1 MKIDADRS
9 SDRRVIMGANIAG
22 IYGAQIFRSDD
33 SPRYRR
39 GFGINIGVITLSL
52 SLAILRWV
60 DDKWWRK
67 PEENQPSSNEEASE
81 DTGEN
86 DSERGREE
94 EKRKP
99 AVAF

>member
-1 MKIDADRS
+1 
-9 SDRRVIMGANIAG
+9 MGANIAG

-39 GFGINIGVITLSL
+39 GFGVNIGVLTLGL
-52 SLAILRWV
+52 SLAILRWM
-60 DDKWWRK
+60 DDHWWRK
-67 PEENQPSSNEEASE
+67 RGDDANAASEDANE

-86 DSERGREE
+86 ESEKGREE
-94 EKRKP
+94 ENRTP